1 MNKIHDTTRKKERA
15 LLVGVA
21 HDRQEN
27 RLVDDYLEELALLA
41 DTAGVE
47 VVASVKQQLRQ
58 IDPSTY
64 IGKGKVH
71 EIVLKVQ
78 AENIQVVIFDDDL
91 SPGQTKNIE
100 REAKCKI
107 IDRSALILDIFA
119 KRART
124 RESKTQVELAQ
135 LEYLLP
141 RLSKMWTHLERQG
154 GGGVFTKGPGETQLE
169 TDRRLV
175 GQRIAVLK
183 EELKKIERQ
192 RETQRAGRG
201 EIFRVALVGYTNV
214 GKSTLLNALSQA
226 DVYVEDRLFAT
237 LDATTRK
244 VFLDN
249 DHSCLIT
256 DTVGFIRKLPHHLVA
271 SFRSTLE
278 EVREADILLHV
289 VDLSSPIFMEQM
301 EAVEK
306 VLRELNALKDARIV
320 VFNKVDRVSDEALIT
335 SMRHQFPNSV
345 FISAGRRIG
354 LDRLK
359 QAIKDEIDHAFT
371 LDKVSFD
378 SGDGKFYATVHHLAE
393 VLEETYTDSKTT
405 LHFRA
410 LKVNAERIKKL
421 QSERADWDKV

>member
-41 DTAGVE
+41 DTDGVE

-201 EIFRVALVGYTNV
+201 EVFRVALVGYTNV

-306 VLRELNALKDARIV
+306 VLRELSALKDARIV

>member
-1 MNKIHDTTRKKERA
+1 MNKTHDTTRKKERA

>member
-1 MNKIHDTTRKKERA
+1 MNKTHDTTRKKERA

-354 LDRLK
+354 LDKLK
-359 QAIKDEIDHAFT
+359 QAIKDEIEHAFT

>member
-1 MNKIHDTTRKKERA
+1 MNKTHDTTRKKERA

-41 DTAGVE
+41 DTDGVE

-306 VLRELNALKDARIV
+306 VLRELNALKDARI
-320 VFNKVDRVSDEALIT
+320 
-335 SMRHQFPNSV
+335 
-345 FISAGRRIG
+345 
-354 LDRLK
+354 
-359 QAIKDEIDHAFT
+359 
-371 LDKVSFD
+371 
-378 SGDGKFYATVHHLAE
+378 
-393 VLEETYTDSKTT
+393 
-405 LHFRA
+405 
-410 LKVNAERIKKL
+410 
-421 QSERADWDKV
+421 

>member
-1 MNKIHDTTRKKERA
+1 MNKTHDTTRKKERA

-41 DTAGVE
+41 DTDGVE

-201 EIFRVALVGYTNV
+201 EVFRVALVGYTNV

>member
-1 MNKIHDTTRKKERA
+1 MNKTHDTTRKKERA

-41 DTAGVE
+41 DTDGVE

-124 RESKTQVELAQ
+124 RESKAQVELAQ

-201 EIFRVALVGYTNV
+201 EVFRVALVGYTNV

>member
-41 DTAGVE
+41 DTDGVE

-201 EIFRVALVGYTNV
+201 EVFRVALVGYTNV

-306 VLRELNALKDARIV
+306 VLRELSALKDARIV

-421 QSERADWDKV
+421 QSERVDWDKV

>member
-1 MNKIHDTTRKKERA
+1 MNKTHDTTRKKERA

-41 DTAGVE
+41 DTDGVE

-201 EIFRVALVGYTNV
+201 EVFRVALVGYTNV

-306 VLRELNALKDARIV
+306 VLRELSALKDARIV

-354 LDRLK
+354 LDKLK
-359 QAIKDEIDHAFT
+359 QAIKDEIEHAFT

>member
-1 MNKIHDTTRKKERA
+1 MNKTHDTTRKKERA

-41 DTAGVE
+41 DTDGVE

-201 EIFRVALVGYTNV
+201 EVFRVALVGYTNV

-354 LDRLK
+354 LDKLK
-359 QAIKDEIDHAFT
+359 QAIKDEIEHAFT

-421 QSERADWDKV
+421 QSERVDWDKV

>member
-1 MNKIHDTTRKKERA
+1 MNKTHDTTRKKERA

-41 DTAGVE
+41 DTDGVE

>member
-1 MNKIHDTTRKKERA
+1 MNKTHDTTRKKERA

-141 RLSKMWTHLERQG
+141 RLSKMWTHLERQ

-335 SMRHQFPNSV
+335 SMRHQFPNTV

>member
-41 DTAGVE
+41 DTDGVE

-201 EIFRVALVGYTNV
+201 EVFRVALVGYTNV

>member
-1 MNKIHDTTRKKERA
+1 MNKTHDTTRKKERA

-41 DTAGVE
+41 DTDGVE

-201 EIFRVALVGYTNV
+201 EVFRVALVGYTNV

-306 VLRELNALKDARIV
+306 VLRELSALKDARIV

>member
-1 MNKIHDTTRKKERA
+1 MNKTHDTTRKKERA

-41 DTAGVE
+41 DTDGVE

-354 LDRLK
+354 LDKLK
-359 QAIKDEIDHAFT
+359 QAIKDEIEHAFT

>member
-1 MNKIHDTTRKKERA
+1 MNKTHDTTRKKERA

-41 DTAGVE
+41 DTDGVE

-201 EIFRVALVGYTNV
+201 EVFRVALVGYTNV

-354 LDRLK
+354 LDKLK
-359 QAIKDEIDHAFT
+359 QAIKDEIEHAFT

>member
-1 MNKIHDTTRKKERA
+1 MNKTHDTTRKKERA

-41 DTAGVE
+41 DTDGVE

-201 EIFRVALVGYTNV
+201 EVFRVALVGYTNV

-354 LDRLK
+354 LDKLK
-359 QAIKDEIDHAFT
+359 QAIKDEIEHAFT
-371 LDKVSFD
+371 LDKVS
-378 SGDGKFYATVHHLAE
+378 
-393 VLEETYTDSKTT
+393 
-405 LHFRA
+405 
-410 LKVNAERIKKL
+410 
-421 QSERADWDKV
+421 

>member
-1 MNKIHDTTRKKERA
+1 MNKTHDTTRKKERA

-201 EIFRVALVGYTNV
+201 EVFRVALVGYTNV

-354 LDRLK
+354 LDKLK
-359 QAIKDEIDHAFT
+359 QAIKDEIEHAFT

-393 VLEETYTDSKTT
+393 VLEETYTDSRTT

-421 QSERADWDKV
+421 QSERVDWDKV